1 MNPGKSVRFE
11 GSKLL
16 PTTAKSFLSN
26 SNSNSGNNRN
36 RNKNEL
42 NESLLPNEYEMSQG
56 IINSNSNGYNSGSNN
71 SNNNGL
77 KSSINR
83 GNVIAGGSLSSASA
97 VSPSLLSQD
106 NPSRIGL
113 RNVNINATD
122 ESNSILHNNIIR
134 YDNDN
139 NTDNNINNSARNHVD
154 VNDTTNNNGVVNVDS
169 NKIYL
174 KNMKRAK
181 RMIKEGYEWDV
192 CLVLPNIEHEDYT
205 DVPMRK
211 GYISMYTM
219 KS

>member
-56 IINSNSNGYNSGSNN
+56 IINSNSNGYNSGSNSSN
-71 SNNNGL
+71 SGNNGL

-83 GNVIAGGSLSSASA
+83 SNVIVGGSLSSASA
-97 VSPSLLSQD
+97 VSPSLLSRD
-106 NPSRIGL
+106 NPSIIGST
-113 RNVNINATD
+113 NVNINATD
-122 ESNSILHNNIIR
+122 ESNNSLHNNR
-134 YDNDN
+134 YDDDNYNDDSNIDNGARDHDDAN
-139 NTDNNINNSARNHVD
+139 NNNS
-154 VNDTTNNNGVVNVDS
+154 NGVVNVDS

-205 DVPMRK
+205 DVPMRE
-211 GYISMYTM
+211 GYISMYSM
-219 KS
+219 

>member
-56 IINSNSNGYNSGSNN
+56 IINSNSNGYNSGSN
-71 SNNNGL
+71 SSNNGL

-83 GNVIAGGSLSSASA
+83 SSVIVGGSLSSASA
-97 VSPSLLSQD
+97 GSPSLLPQD
-106 NPSRIGL
+106 NPSRIGST
-113 RNVNINATD
+113 NVNINATD
-122 ESNSILHNNIIR
+122 ESNSVLHNNIIR
-134 YDNDN
+134 YEDDNYNDDN
-139 NTDNNINNSARNHVD
+139 NNRNG
-154 VNDTTNNNGVVNVDS
+154 TVNVDS

-192 CLVLPNIEHEDYT
+192 CIVLPNIEHEDYT

-211 GYISMYTM
+211 GYISMYSM
-219 KS
+219 

>member
-26 SNSNSGNNRN
+26 SNSSSGNNRN

-56 IINSNSNGYNSGSNN
+56 IINSNSNGYNSGSNSSN
-71 SNNNGL
+71 SGNNGL
-77 KSSINR
+77 QSSINR
-83 GNVIAGGSLSSASA
+83 
-97 VSPSLLSQD
+97 
-106 NPSRIGL
+106 
-113 RNVNINATD
+113 
-122 ESNSILHNNIIR
+122 SNGI
-134 YDNDN
+134 
-139 NTDNNINNSARNHVD
+139 
-154 VNDTTNNNGVVNVDS
+154 NVDS

-205 DVPMRK
+205 DVPMRE
-211 GYISMYTM
+211 GYISMYSM
-219 KS
+219 

>member
-26 SNSNSGNNRN
+26 SNSSSGNNRN

-56 IINSNSNGYNSGSNN
+56 IINSNSNGYNSGSNS
-71 SNNNGL
+71 SN
-77 KSSINR
+77 SSINR
-83 GNVIAGGSLSSASA
+83 SNGIVGGSLSSASA
-97 VSPSLLSQD
+97 VSPSLLSRD
-106 NPSRIGL
+106 NPSIIGST
-113 RNVNINATD
+113 NVNINATD
-122 ESNSILHNNIIR
+122 ESNNILHNNR
-134 YDNDN
+134 YDDDNYND
-139 NTDNNINNSARNHVD
+139 DSNINGDD
-154 VNDTTNNNGVVNVDS
+154 VNNNNSNGVVNVDS

-205 DVPMRK
+205 DVPMRE
-211 GYISMYTM
+211 GYISMYSM
-219 KS
+219 